1 MMDKY
6 ESRKDNESDGGEEVF
21 SKVIRAGRR
30 TYFLDVKATR
40 GDDYYLTITESR
52 KKQARDGS
60 FSFEKN
66 KLYLYKEDFNKFV
79 DGLDEVV
86 NFIKTS
92 KPEFFAE
99 EALNKNANS
108 EDL

>member
-1 MMDKY
+1 MADKY
-6 ESRKDNESDGGEEVF
+6 VSRKEMESDGGEEVF

-52 KKQARDGS
+52 KKQAKDGS

-92 KPEFFAE
+92 KPEFFTE
-99 EALNKNANS
+99 EALNKNTNS